1 MSIAASFAEGETSIT
16 GAGELRFKESDRLM
30 AIEEGLNKLGV
41 SYKSSDDSIVIMG
54 DRDLNI
60 SKEVNI
66 DSFGDHR
73 IAMSFLIAGLRFDSE
88 VHVNDCKNIDTSF
101 PSFFETFSSLGAD
114 IKTV

>member
-1 MSIAASFAEGETSIT
+1 
-16 GAGELRFKESDRLM
+16 M
-30 AIEEGLNKLGV
+30 AIEEGLNKIGV

-54 DRDLNI
+54 NRDLNI

-73 IAMSFLIAGLRFDSE
+73 IAMSFLVAGLRFDSE

-101 PSFFETFSSLGAD
+101 PNFFETFSSLGGE
-114 IKTV
+114 IKIV